1 MKIKLLLCLSF
12 LLCLSVFSQTRDICP
27 DGVYMTLEQ
36 IKNLTPQFHA
46 NLEVIRRTQSDIAFN
61 GGNDYELKSNNDSLN
76 KSFIKKKMFAYVKN
90 DSIFLNCM
98 NYQLSTW
105 YALILTR
112 GNYMVFKGAMSNSRS
127 SQEVSPYGVMFGA
140 IGGGIAGANAAKKR
154 FLYVLSLRTGNV
166 RELTKEYL
174 IQRLKE
180 NQESLL
186 EQYNAE
192 KEPKSE
198 EVLLRY
204 INLLN
209 ETVSPVSTAPKAEEE
224 KKK

>member
-1 MKIKLLLCLSF
+1 MERKLLSYI
-12 LLCLSVFSQTRDICP
+12 LLLLAWNAFSQTAGIYLG
-27 DGVYMTLEQ
+27 GVYMSLEQ
-36 IKNLTPQFHA
+36 FRNRTPQFHA

-76 KSFIKKKMFAYVKN
+76 RSFIKKKMFAYVKN
-90 DSIFLNCM
+90 DSIFLNCL

-112 GNYMVFKGAMSNSRS
+112 GNYMAFKGAMSNSRS

-192 KEPKSE
+192 KEPESE
-198 EVLLRY
+198 EVLLHY

-209 ETVSPVSTAPKAEEE
+209 ETVSPVSTSPKTEEE